1 MNSTFKVGIISI
13 IAVFLLVYMAFII
26 GDIQLSERGY
36 RFDVSFYAVNGL
48 SSGAS
53 VSLAGVKI
61 GKVESIE
68 IRDDQVYVHCYVREM
83 RHRVR
88 NRSTFTIGTAG
99 LMGEKF
105 IEIVPTRDQASPY
118 VQNGSVVEGTDPTR
132 MEELFEQGNEL
143 LKKLQ
148 SLTASAKDIVG
159 DPELKQSTRAIFKN
173 AETASKNVNNIIES
187 VKGRTDRI
195 VEHLENVLRKVDEE
209 VDANRQS
216 IRDIVTNMKDF
227 SKRIGDISSENKDSL
242 KEIVDNVKNV
252 SERLD
257 KMIDELN
264 RDQKL
269 TQDVKS
275 TVESLRKASDN
286 AKEITREVKEI
297 VTEKDIRGKIKTG
310 LDDAHKIAQAV
321 DKVFLNIKQTRI
333 DFKYLL
339 RYNKEEDTFFS
350 DLMVD
355 IWPSEKSFY
364 RIGVEDIGGDPLF
377 NLMVARDPQQRLIKR
392 AGVISSKV
400 GLGVDY
406 QWAQDITYSLDVID
420 TRDPTVRF
428 TSGYAIK
435 PGLKFQLRVDD
446 ITDKKDVN
454 FAIEYKF

>member
-1 MNSTFKVGIISI
+1 MNSTFKVGIITL
-13 IAVFLLVYMAFII
+13 IATFLLVYMVFII

-36 RFDVSFYAVNGL
+36 RFYVTFYSVNGL
-48 SSGAS
+48 STGAS
-53 VSLAGVKI
+53 VSMAGVKI
-61 GKVESIE
+61 GKVENIE
-68 IRDDQVYVHCYVREM
+68 IRDDQVVVRCYVREK
-83 RHRVR
+83 RHRIR
-88 NRSTFTIGTAG
+88 NRNTFTIGTAG

-105 IEIVPTRDQASPY
+105 IEIVPTRDQSAPY
-118 VQNGSVVEGTDPTR
+118 VQNESVVEGTDPTR

-148 SLTASAKDIVG
+148 GLTASAKDIVG

-173 AETASKNVNNIIES
+173 AETASKNVNKIIES
-187 VKGRTDRI
+187 VQDRTDRI

-227 SKRIGDISSENKDSL
+227 SKRIGDISSENRESL
-242 KEIVDNVKNV
+242 KDIVDNVKNV
-252 SERLD
+252 SDRLD

-269 TQDVKS
+269 TNDVKS
-275 TVESLRKASDN
+275 TVESLRKASEN

-364 RIGVEDIGGDPLF
+364 RVGVEDIGGDPLF

-428 TSGYAIK
+428 TSGYAIR

-446 ITDKKDVN
+446 VTDKKDVN